1 MTFDKIKEILVENL
15 GVSEEEVTLNAD
27 IQEDLGADSL
37 DIMEIVICVK
47 DEFDITIE
55 DDEIENM
62 KLVSDLVKYIENQK

>member
-1 MTFDKIKEILVENL
+1 MTFEKIKEILVENL
-15 GVSEEEVTLNAD
+15 GLVEDEVTLEAD

-55 DDEIENM
+55 DDEIQNM
-62 KLVSDLVKYIENQK
+62 NTVADLVNYIDKKN

>member
-1 MTFDKIKEILVENL
+1 MTFEKVKEILVENL
-15 GVSEEEVTLNAD
+15 GLGEDEVTLEAD

-55 DDEIENM
+55 DDEIQNM
-62 KLVSDLVKYIENQK
+62 NTVADLVSYIDKKN

>member
-1 MTFDKIKEILVENL
+1 MTFEKIKEILVENL
-15 GVSEEEVTLNAD
+15 GLGEDEVTLEAD

-55 DDEIENM
+55 DDEIQNM
-62 KLVSDLVKYIENQK
+62 NTVADLVNYIDNKN

>member
-1 MTFDKIKEILVENL
+1 MTFEKIKEILVENL
-15 GVSEEEVTLNAD
+15 GLGEDEVTLEAD

-55 DDEIENM
+55 DDEIQNM
-62 KLVSDLVKYIENQK
+62 NTVADLVNYIDKKN

>member
-1 MTFDKIKEILVENL
+1 MTFEKIKEILVENL
-15 GVSEEEVTLNAD
+15 GLGEDEVTLEAD

-55 DDEIENM
+55 DDEIQNM
-62 KLVSDLVKYIENQK
+62 NTVSDLVNYIDKKN

>member
-1 MTFDKIKEILVENL
+1 MTFEKIKEILVENL
-15 GVSEEEVTLNAD
+15 GLGEDEVTLEAD

-55 DDEIENM
+55 DEEIQNM
-62 KLVSDLVKYIENQK
+62 NTVADLVNYIDKKN

>member
-1 MTFDKIKEILVENL
+1 MTFEKIKEILVENL
-15 GVSEEEVTLNAD
+15 ALGEDEVTLEAD

-55 DDEIENM
+55 DEEIQNM
-62 KLVSDLVKYIENQK
+62 QTVNDLVVYIDNHK

>member
-1 MTFDKIKEILVENL
+1 MTFERIKEILVENL
-15 GVSEEEVTLNAD
+15 GLVEDEVTLEAD

-55 DDEIENM
+55 DDEIQNM
-62 KLVSDLVKYIENQK
+62 NTVADLVNYIDKKN